1 MKKTVLTQEQLSQL
15 AVLAQAGGEQPP
27 EVTPEVTP
35 EVVAETVDFTAQLA
49 EKDAKIEELAGQI
62 DGAKAALAETQ
73 ANFEAKVTA
82 AEAQVTALK
91 GIVAGQVKSMR
102 MALSLAAV
110 DIEAMSAEEV
120 IREYHAASK
129 TFMET
134 LPVGGVVPKEE
145 EVKVVKAIES
155 SHDEANFRSL
165 GFN

>member
-1 MKKTVLTQEQLSQL
+1 M
-15 AVLAQAGGEQPP
+15 
-27 EVTPEVTP
+27 TPEVTP
-35 EVVAETVDFTAQLA
+35 EVVAETVDFTAQIA
-49 EKDAKIEELAGQI
+49 EKDAKIEELTGQV

-102 MALSLAAV
+102 VALSLAAV

-129 TFMET
+129 MFLE
-134 LPVGGVVPKEE
+134 LPVGPVVPQAE